1 MNGINV
7 RHFTQ
12 AEAVNIL
19 KNASSPVRV
28 LVQSLHG
35 DRERLRLTKFPRS
48 AVMKVQESPEHS
60 HHNSWAID
68 EEEDP
73 LLREEFP
80 NIEGHLFEVVLNRG
94 KSRLGLNIV
103 ANTQGSSL
111 PGIVIMRVQP
121 GGVADRSGR
130 IKWGDMILKVNE
142 TCVIGMSQEQVQELL
157 AKAPPTVRFVLVR

>member
-1 MNGINV
+1 
-7 RHFTQ
+7 
-12 AEAVNIL
+12 
-19 KNASSPVRV
+19 
-28 LVQSLHG
+28 
-35 DRERLRLTKFPRS
+35 
-48 AVMKVQESPEHS
+48 MKVQESPEHS